1 MALLKQAL
9 FNHLLNREEED
20 EDEEVRKQSQTPGTH
35 LRTSDGPSADP
46 HSQRS
51 HLQVPSGHSDT
62 PEHNGE
68 KVFRTCGCV
77 A

>member
-9 FNHLLNREEED
+9 FNHLLNRDEED
-20 EDEEVRKQSQTPGTH
+20 EDEETRKQSQTPETH
-35 LRTSDGPSADP
+35 LRTTNGSSADP
-46 HSQRS
+46 HSQKS
-51 HLQVPSGHSDT
+51 HLQVPSGHADT

-68 KVFRTCGCV
+68 KVFRTCSRV